1 VLPGLDGWKTM
12 EALQAM
18 QMIEGITSFILVSG
32 YGRERLLE
40 RSQAELDRM
49 GGYLPKP
56 FTASMLFDTVALSRS
71 PANAVVRPVAVS
83 APKVA
88 RLKGVKVLVVEDNLM
103 NQQVVKELLEIEGA
117 HVQVVSNGQAA
128 VDTLSAKETS
138 FDAVLMDLQMPNMDG
153 YAATRI
159 IRKELG
165 LHNLPVIAITAN
177 MMPDDKKASLSAGMN
192 AHIGKPF
199 NIDLLVRV
207 IQKEHAVTR
216 S

>member
-1 VLPGLDGWKTM
+1 
-12 EALQAM
+12 
-18 QMIEGITSFILVSG
+18 
-32 YGRERLLE
+32 
-40 RSQAELDRM
+40 
-49 GGYLPKP
+49 
-56 FTASMLFDTVALSRS
+56 
-71 PANAVVRPVAVS
+71 
-83 APKVA
+83 
-88 RLKGVKVLVVEDNLM
+88 
-103 NQQVVKELLEIEGA
+103 
-117 HVQVVSNGQAA
+117 
-128 VDTLSAKETS
+128 
-138 FDAVLMDLQMPNMDG
+138 MPNMDG